1 MNTGNVVKSLLL
13 GLAVGVLVLLLDPGI
28 GGIGERLL
36 AVLVSGGIGLLVGV
50 VTEWI
55 TSLLP
60 ARIARAGVYFLL
72 NGAIAAVVTAAVL
85 TALFALT
92 GYGADDT
99 GWVPILLVIV
109 GAVCLANLGDYLRYR
124 RARVRLRAVQ
134 AGLSELSSGGDEA

>member
-13 GLAVGVLVLLLDPGI
+13 GLAIGVLVLLLDPGI

-60 ARIARAGVYFLL
+60 ARIARAGIYFLL

-134 AGLSELSSGGDEA
+134 AGLSGLSSGGDEA

>member
-1 MNTGNVVKSLLL
+1 M
-13 GLAVGVLVLLLDPGI
+13 
-28 GGIGERLL
+28 
-36 AVLVSGGIGLLVGV
+36 
-50 VTEWI
+50 
-55 TSLLP
+55 
-60 ARIARAGVYFLL
+60 
-72 NGAIAAVVTAAVL
+72 VTAAVL

-134 AGLSELSSGGDEA
+134 AGLSGLSSGGDEA